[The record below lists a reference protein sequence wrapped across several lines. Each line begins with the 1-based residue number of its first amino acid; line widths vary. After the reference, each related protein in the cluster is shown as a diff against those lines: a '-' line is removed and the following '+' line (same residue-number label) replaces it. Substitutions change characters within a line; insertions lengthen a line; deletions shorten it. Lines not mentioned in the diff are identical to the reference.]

1 MTSPVSSAPPAPTP
15 ATTPAVLWAAAAL
28 AFGWMLVI
36 RANWWEWSL
45 NPQYSYG
52 VLVPLLSLMLLGRR
66 WPDRPERAVATP
78 RGTAAAL
85 ALLASS
91 VVALA
96 LLQPLLL
103 SNADWR
109 AVPAAAAVAGVGM
122 TLCLVYLAGGRPWLA
137 HFAFPVCFFLVA
149 VPWPKPLENAIMSWL
164 MLRNSALCVEAL
176 QWMGYAAEQRGN
188 LIAIPGSLLGVEEAC
203 SGIRSLQSMIMVAL
217 AVGEFFRLT
226 AGRRVFLFLLGLGA
240 ALGGNALRSLT
251 LSVAACRS
259 GTDAVDSI
267 HDGTG
272 LAVLAGASLI
282 VLIAGKLLA
291 PKAAPTHEEP
301 SFPRLDDLL
310 PAHADTARI
319 RAVALAAVVL
329 WAGLWLAAEGWF
341 RWHEAKAPPA
351 VAMWEL
357 QRAPADSGIRDV
369 PIAERTL
376 DILLFPDT
384 AFSDQWRDDNGWQWQ
399 AFYFRW
405 KPGKTSVQSAFV
417 VHDPRICLGAAG
429 FDLDRKLP
437 EWTADA
443 GGFRIPF
450 QRYIFL
456 DRGRPVHV
464 FHAVVEDDGTP
475 VTTGDSFGRDAR
487 WDNILSGRRNRGLR
501 VLEFAVRGPIDP
513 AEAEA
518 AAAGWLSRRIGT
530 EAR

>member
-1 MTSPVSSAPPAPTP
+1 MSSPPGPAASVNPV
-15 ATTPAVLWAAAAL
+15 ALIWAGAAL
-28 AFGWMLVI
+28 VFGWLLVI
-36 RANWWEWSL
+36 RAGWWEWSL

-52 VLVPLLSLMLLGRR
+52 MLVPVLSLMLLARR
-66 WPDRPERAVATP
+66 WPDRPERTAPSP
-78 RGTAAAL
+78 RGRTL
-85 ALLASS
+85 AVILLAMG
-91 VVALA
+91 VLVLA

-109 AVPAAAAVAGVGM
+109 AVPATAAVAGVTM
-122 TLCLVYLAGGRPWLA
+122 TLCLVYFAGGRPWLA

-149 VPWPKPLENAIMSWL
+149 VPWPKPFENAVMSWL

-226 AGRRVFLFLLGLGA
+226 AGRRLGLFLLGLGA
-240 ALGGNALRSLT
+240 ALAGNALRSLT

-259 GTDAVDSI
+259 GADAVDTI

-272 LAVLAGASLI
+272 LAVLAVASVI
-282 VLIAGKLLA
+282 VLIAGKLMATKSPGTEMEMSLPQA
-291 PKAAPTHEEP
+291 G
-301 SFPRLDDLL
+301 DLL
-310 PAHADTARI
+310 PRHANLRVI
-319 RAVALAAVVL
+319 RAAALAAVAL
-329 WAGLWLAAEGWF
+329 WAGLWIAAEGWF
-341 RWHEAKAPPA
+341 RYNESQAPPA
-351 VAMWEL
+351 ITMWEL
-357 QRAPADSGIRDV
+357 QRAPADGSTREV
-369 PIAERTL
+369 PLAERTL

-384 AFSDQWRDDNGWQWQ
+384 AFSDQWRDEEGWQWQ

-417 VHDPRICLGAAG
+417 VHDPRTCLGAAG
-429 FDLDRKLP
+429 FELDRKLP
-437 EWTADA
+437 AWTAEI
-443 GGFRIPF
+443 GSFRIPF

-464 FHAVVEDDGTP
+464 FHAVVEDDGNP
-475 VTTGDSFGRDAR
+475 IVTGDEFGRDAR

-518 AAAGWLSRRIGT
+518 AAASWLNRRIGA
-530 EAR
+530 EGA